1 MGHVKRKIKKS
12 ECKNKKGS
20 NLNPEFSFSVGIYF
34 VNASHVGA
42 RFALLRLVFCLRLQN
57 KPPAHSFLPYCG
69 TRLCLR
75 RLNRLASRRP
85 RRHPLLAVPAV
96 GSTHRR
102 CPFPQKKI
110 TLGSPARPEA
120 PSRRFCCR
128 CQPFAGSSL
137 F

>member
-1 MGHVKRKIKKS
+1 MGHAKRKIEKS

-20 NLNPEFSFSVGIYF
+20 NLNPEFSFSAGIYF
-34 VNASHVGA
+34 VNASHAGA
-42 RFALLRLVFCLRLQN
+42 RFALLRLVFSLRLQN
-57 KPPAHSFLPYCG
+57 KPPAHSFLTSCG

-75 RLNRLASRRP
+75 RLSRLASRRP
-85 RRHPLLAVPAV
+85 RRHPLLAVPAA
-96 GSTHRR
+96 GGAHRR

-110 TLGSPARPEA
+110 KLGSPARPEA